1 MLNEA
6 IAEFK
11 KCIETDNTQKNSH
24 YNLGLAYENTGKLN
38 DAIRE
43 YATVIQLDPKY
54 LNARHALGTLYR
66 GLGLY
71 DKAIEEFIKIIEL
84 YPSNVNARRI
94 LVFLCVEG
102 KKDTEMTKY
111 YMKEL
116 LRIDPSQAQKEDI
129 KRIIQNL
136 KL

>member
-1 MLNEA
+1 LQNSKSVSKQ
-6 IAEFK
+6 I
-11 KCIETDNTQKNSH
+11 TQKNSH

-43 YATVIQLDPKY
+43 YTTVIQLDPKY

-71 DKAIEEFIKIIEL
+71 DKAIEEFLKIIEL
-84 YPSNVNARRI
+84 SPNNINARRI

-111 YMKEL
+111 YLKEL
-116 LRIDPSQAQKEDI
+116 LRIDPPQAQKDDI
-129 KRIIQNL
+129 KQLVKRL
-136 KL
+136 EL